1 MTHLEWVENYS
12 VGIENMDNH
21 HRKIIDLINDLHN
34 GMSQGSPI
42 DVLHKVLL
50 ELSDYTM
57 YHFSEEENLMKK
69 YDYSN
74 LLNHKKEHGKLIKTL
89 KDLQQQLEER
99 KGELVIIIKIQDFLR
114 NWWVNHI
121 LNLDMKYGIYLNSKE
136 VS

>member
-1 MTHLEWVENYS
+1 MTHLEWMENYS
-12 VGIENMDNH
+12 VGIESMDNH
-21 HRKIIDLINDLHN
+21 HRKIIDLINELHN
-34 GMSQGSPI
+34 GMSQGSPM

-50 ELSDYTM
+50 ELSDYTL

-89 KDLQQQLEER
+89 KDLQQQFKER
-99 KGELVIIIKIQDFLR
+99 KGELVIIVKIQDFLR
-114 NWWVNHI
+114 NWWINHI

-136 VS
+136 VR